1 MTTVDFLSRLV
12 LQFNFKFILELELNS
27 NRTEDELP
35 AS

>member
-12 LQFNFKFILELELNS
+12 IKFILELELNS

>member
-12 LQFNFKFILELELNS
+12 IKFILELELNS
-27 NRTEDELP
+27 NRAEDELP